1 MPRNFMPLNRRHLLA
16 GAAVTTATIAAPAIL
31 RAQGG
36 PLKVGVILPRSGFE
50 AGIGQ
55 DCQRGVDIAPGILK
69 ALGMPELTIINGDT
83 ESNVDTA
90 REHTEKL
97 INDGAQLLIGAFDS
111 GQTTAVA
118 QVAEQKGIPLVI
130 NVASATQ
137 ITEQGY
143 KFVVR
148 NFPTAPMLL
157 NDELNSQKDI
167 FALAGVTP
175 KTAVFMHVN
184 DLFGTQMS
192 QGIHKMMPDYGL
204 PYTFLDEISYDPGA
218 RDLSVEV
225 TKAKATNAEIMVV
238 VGRLNDAL
246 LLTREMIKQ
255 RWTPQAVL
263 SLGPGWY
270 ENQYT
275 KTLGKMSDGPM
286 SLVPWYD
293 PNKKLSQ
300 MLEAAL
306 AKAYPDFN
314 LNTNHVFTF
323 EALLVAADAYKRA
336 GSADP
341 KALAEALHAT
351 NITDNATIGPGIKFD
366 AKGQNTGVKCG
377 VVQNRGGKQVT
388 VAPKEAANA
397 KLEWPMKPYQDRA

>member
-1 MPRNFMPLNRRHLLA
+1 MHRKPLSNPLRITRRTFAA
-16 GAAVTTATIAAPAIL
+16 GAAAAAVAAPTIV
-31 RAQGG
+31 RAALA

-55 DCQRGVDIAPGILK
+55 DCQRGVDITPAILK
-69 ALGMPELTIINGDT
+69 SLGLPELTIMNGDT
-83 ESNVDTA
+83 ESNVNTA
-90 REHTEKL
+90 REHAEKL
-97 INDGAQLLIGAFDS
+97 VSDGAQLLIGAFDS

-130 NVASATQ
+130 NVGSDPQ

-148 NFPTAPMLL
+148 NFPTVPMLL
-157 NDELNSQKDI
+157 KDEYAEQLEVFQI
-167 FALAGVTP
+167 AGVTP

-184 DLFGTQMS
+184 DLFGTGMAK
-192 QGIHKMMPDYGL
+192 GIHGTKP
-204 PYTFLDEISYDPGA
+204 PYTIVEEISYDPAA

-225 TKAKATNAEIMVV
+225 TKAKAANAEIMLV
-238 VGRLNDAL
+238 VGRLNDAM
-246 LLTREMIKQ
+246 LLTREMVKQ
-255 RWTPQAVL
+255 RWTPQAIL
-263 SLGPGWY
+263 SWGPGWY

-275 KTLGKMSDGPM
+275 KTLGKLSDGPI

-293 PNKKLSQ
+293 PNKKMTKTLD
-300 MLEAAL
+300 AAFT
-306 AKAYPDFN
+306 KAFPGLN
-314 LNTNHVFTF
+314 MNTNHVYTF

-341 KALAEALHAT
+341 KALAQALHAT
-351 NITDNATIGPGIKFD
+351 NITDNVSIGPGIMFD
-366 AKGQNTGVKCG
+366 AKGQNIGLKCG
-377 VVQNRGGKQVT
+377 AVQNRGGKQVT

-397 KLEWPMKPYQDRA
+397 KLEWPMKSYQSRT

>member
-55 DCQRGVDIAPGILK
+55 DCQRGVDIAPGVLK

-238 VGRLNDAL
+238 VGRLNDAM

-255 RWTPQAVL
+255 RWTPQAIL

-397 KLEWPMKPYQDRA
+397 KLEWPIKPYQDRA